1 VTRRLPPQF
10 DVVQAAALQPI
21 SFVTLTRLTNSVSR
35 NWVNL
40 VQVGSVAESD
50 VDDCLVTG

>member
-1 VTRRLPPQF
+1 LPPQF

-21 SFVTLTRLTNSVSR
+21 SFVMLTRLTNSVSR

-50 VDDCLVTG
+50 VDDCLVTGYRC